1 MKIITKNEQ
10 IITKTATAYGQSKEI
25 GVYALAQALNE
36 VVLEGATRF
45 QAEIRIM
52 IPMYAFKSR
61 VHTME
66 KIMKHICAEKGVELV
81 ELKSERNSVIT
92 QTMVIVTVT
101 GYSELSLEG
110 TALNGKQN
118 QTQELKAYAGQD
130 VVLTKWIGMEGMLR
144 ITTEKEEALKE
155 RFSAGFLKQIL
166 SYKDAI
172 FAEKEISIA
181 KESGVICMKQITEGG
196 VMAALWNLAKET
208 ESGIEADLKLLPV
221 RQETIEVCEY
231 FRLNPYQLTS
241 TGSMLMVAEDGEKL
255 AEMLQAQ
262 GIAATVIGKLTD
274 NNDKM
279 LHNGEEIRYIDR
291 PAPDELMKIFE

>member
-1 MKIITKNEQ
+1 MKIITKNGK

-25 GVYALAQALNE
+25 GIYALAQALNE
-36 VVLEGATRF
+36 VTAEGASSF
-45 QAEIRIM
+45 EAEIRIM

-66 KIMKHICAEKGVELV
+66 KIMKHICAKKGVELA
-81 ELKSERNSVIT
+81 EIKSERNSIIT

-101 GYSELSLEG
+101 GYSELAVEES
-110 TALNGKQN
+110 ALNGN
-118 QTQELKAYAGQD
+118 QKHAQGSIYTGQD
-130 VVLTKWIGMEGMLR
+130 IVLTKWIGMEGMLR

-166 SYKDAI
+166 SYKEHI
-172 FAEKEISIA
+172 FAEKEIRIA
-181 KESGVICMKQITEGG
+181 RDCGVSYMKQITEGG
-196 VMAALWNLAKET
+196 IMAALWNLAKET
-208 ESGIEADLKLLPV
+208 EAGIEADLKLLPV

-255 AEMLQAQ
+255 AETLHAQ

-274 NNDKM
+274 NNDKL